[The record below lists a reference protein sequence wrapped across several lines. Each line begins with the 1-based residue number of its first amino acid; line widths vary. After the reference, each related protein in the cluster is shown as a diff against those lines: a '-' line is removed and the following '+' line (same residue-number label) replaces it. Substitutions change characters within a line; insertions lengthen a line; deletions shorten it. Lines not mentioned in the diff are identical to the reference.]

1 MINQDFSMYNNYI
14 SFIDIDDTVF
24 KTSAKI
30 LVKDDNNNII
40 HELNSYDYNNYNLKN
55 GEHYDFSQFKSS
67 DIFFNTAEPIGN
79 VINKINRLLNIIKL
93 KKGYDKIV
101 FITARGNF
109 DNKQKFLDTFR
120 NTGIPV
126 DNKNIVYIERSGNIN
141 KPTPIAKAEIIDKY
155 LSTGKYNI
163 ARMIDDS
170 IDNLNSFLEL
180 NTMYPRISFIAINVD
195 KDGKLKVYR
204 KIIGENNNE
213 TN

>member
-126 DNKNIVYIERSGNIN
+126 DNKNIVYIERAGNIN

-155 LSTGKYNI
+155 LSNGKYNI

>member
-55 GEHYDFSQFKSS
+55 GEHYDFSQFESS

-126 DNKNIVYIERSGNIN
+126 DNKNIVYIERAGNIN

>member
-55 GEHYDFSQFKSS
+55 GEHYDFSQFESS
-67 DIFFNTAEPIGN
+67 DIFFNTAEPIDN

-126 DNKNIVYIERSGNIN
+126 DNKNIVYIERAGNIN